1 MLPAHVRVAVKL
13 LKTSII
19 RQEDFFRYQQKF
31 KVVSSGFLKSF
42 VYTYSVESSEID
54 LSDFQDHEDGVAV
67 NVPDQDAAELASD
80 GIDPATEN
88 GGRFLFFV
96 LLVW

>member
-1 MLPAHVRVAVKL
+1 MAVRL

-19 RQEDFFRYQQKF
+19 RQEDFFRYQQNL

-80 GIDPATEN
+80 GIGRATEN
-88 GGRFLFFV
+88 GGRFLFCI